1 MSHSQT
7 LVIVVAVLF
16 LFAVDKSFAIGYQGG
31 KEAAQS
37 MVTQQSQQSGQSY
50 ISSPKTY
57 IGQFPVDYARV
68 SADDVRKY
76 YPYSERYLDF
86 DVPEYFILREDYSF
100 SRSNGEKV
108 KIPAGFI
115 WDGASIP
122 EWLNKSGIID
132 KSNSRY
138 KSAIREGLV
147 HDYMYRNPHIFT
159 KEEADELF
167 CNNLEKYG
175 NENPVKVCQGV
186 KWFADIAY
194 YDHKK
199 KQKKGEYDVFTPE
212 FYRRNKEIFQ
222 DGPSL
227 DRPKLFDHDS
237 QCKKENQ
244 SDEKVSHS
252 EKNVCVVDK
261 IPDLSKLIDLVKQS
275 VEYLRR
281 INAMGHKPSED
292 DYAGYNKLGAMARAE
307 IKAIEGEIG
316 RMNLTEGEKV
326 ELGNELGK
334 QIREKVMPYC
344 DELVSLRKQIEA
356 KGYGHFEDSNFN
368 FDPKYLK

>member
-1 MSHSQT
+1 MKGKP
-7 LVIVVAVLF
+7 LLIVVAVLPLF
-16 LFAVDKSFAIGYQGG
+16 IADNSFAVGYQGG
-31 KEAAQS
+31 KEASQS
-37 MVTQQSQQSGQSY
+37 MVSKQSVQTY
-50 ISSPKTY
+50 ISSPSSKTY

-100 SRSNGEKV
+100 SRSSGEQV

-122 EWLNKSGIID
+122 EWLNKSGVID

-147 HDYMYRNPHIFT
+147 HDYMYRNPQIYT

-175 NENPVKVCQGV
+175 NENPIKVCQGV

-194 YDHKK
+194 HNHKR
-199 KQKKGEYDVFTPE
+199 KQKNGEYDVFTPE

-222 DGPSL
+222 NGPLL
-227 DRPKLFDHDS
+227 DRPKLFDRDS
-237 QCKKENQ
+237 QCKKEDQ
-244 SDEKVSHS
+244 STEQICQEAKTM
-252 EKNVCVVDK
+252 CIADK
-261 IPDLSKLIDLVKQS
+261 IPDLSKLIDLVKQA
-275 VEYLRR
+275 VEQLRK
-281 INAMGHKPSED
+281 INAMSQKPSAA
-292 DYAGYNKLGAMARAE
+292 DYAGYNGLGAKAMAE

-316 RMNLTEGEKV
+316 RMNLTENEKIKLGE
-326 ELGNELGK
+326 ELGK
-334 QIREKVMPYC
+334 QMREKVMPYC
-344 DELVSLRKQIEA
+344 DTIASLKRQIEA
-356 KGYGHFEDSNFN
+356 KGYGRFEDSNFN